1 MTIYKGNQ
9 AQSKVY
15 KGGDVIK
22 YIYKGSVCI
31 YNKST
36 LGWLAWYALDG
47 EKIKVYM
54 SASSAS
60 NLKQYVSNNT
70 SYYTNNP
77 SNFNNNVVNG
87 GELYASSSSSTI
99 KGITASFSSLSI
111 RVSVGVGNKTRTFTR
126 KPEKDIYI

>member
-1 MTIYKGNQ
+1 MIYKGSQ
-9 AQSKVY
+9 KEGKIY
-15 KGGDVIK
+15 KGSNVIK
-22 YIYKGSVCI
+22 YVYKGSVCI

-54 SASSAS
+54 SASSAT
-60 NLKQYVSNNT
+60 NLKQYVSGNKT

-77 SNFNNNVVNG
+77 NNFNNNVVNG
-87 GELYASSSSSTI
+87 GELYASGSSCTI

-111 RVSVGVGNKTRTFTR
+111 KEKVGFANKTRTFTR